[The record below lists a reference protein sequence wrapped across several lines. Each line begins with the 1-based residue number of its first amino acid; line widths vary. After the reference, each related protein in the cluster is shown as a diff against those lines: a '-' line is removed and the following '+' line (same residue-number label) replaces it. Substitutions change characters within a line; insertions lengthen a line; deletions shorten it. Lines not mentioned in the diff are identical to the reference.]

1 MVLFRQN
8 ALSVIDWLIWIEDP
22 NPQDAEIIEQPE
34 VGEEVDSF
42 FVIEE

>member
-8 ALSVIDWLIWIEDP
+8 ALSIIDWMIWLE
-22 NPQDAEIIEQPE
+22 NPEPQAAEIIEQPE